1 MSAMKVTIRGFY
13 DFFDSLDMDLFKNLI
28 IPNSPL
34 LDRDT
39 LILNILQ
46 KSDDMESLYSDP
58 YYLQE
63 SIKYW
68 SKRWNRTFQKW
79 VDSLNLVYNPLF
91 NYDKFDTVIDKT
103 TVERDISDADST
115 RTITDD
121 DSHTGTDLTAATN
134 TDVTEGTATDLT
146 AATASDVKEEI
157 NTDVTAATATDL
169 TESVNTDSK
178 VSTETDLT
186 VKTKT
191 DITEDS
197 AISAFNSQNFQ
208 PDKSTHTT
216 GDDDKN
222 QTNTSG
228 NKDKNYVQTTGDYD
242 KNYTKTAG
250 DDDKNFV
257 HTTGEY
263 DKNYTH
269 TTGDD
274 DKNYVHTIG
283 DDDKNYVHTTGDDD
297 KNYVHTTGESS
308 KNFTERDI
316 DSSFTRMDKVD
327 DDSVKDF
334 SHSQHEWGKDTPDK
348 YADMV
353 KAELELAKWN
363 IYDHIADIFVQEF
376 CIMVY

>member
-13 DFFDSLDMDLFKNLI
+13 DFFDSLDNDLFKNLI
-28 IPNSPL
+28 IPDSPL

-58 YYLQE
+58 YYIQE

-91 NYDKFDTVIDKT
+91 TYDKYDTVIDKT
-103 TVERDISDADST
+103 TVERDISDADNT

-134 TDVTEGTATDLT
+134 TDVTEGTNT
-146 AATASDVKEEI
+146 DVKEEI
-157 NTDVTAATATDL
+157 NTDVTAATSTDL

-191 DITEDS
+191 DMTEDT
-197 AISAFNSQNFQ
+197 AISAFNSQTFQ

-216 GDDDKN
+216 GEDDKN

-228 NKDKNYVQTTGDYD
+228 DKSKNYTQTTGDYD
-242 KNYTKTAG
+242 KNYTKTSG

-257 HTTGEY
+257 HTTGND

-274 DKNYVHTIG
+274 DKNF
-283 DDDKNYVHTTGDDD
+283 VHTTGDDD
-297 KNYVHTTGESS
+297 KNYVHTTGDST

-353 KAELELAKWN
+353 KAELKLAKWN